1 MAGNVAVSR
10 PVAFVLLPVVDGLCR
25 FRSRCYARNY
35 AKAAMASF
43 RKRGDG
49 WRVELYKNG
58 QRESATFPTKREAA
72 QWAMQREAELTG
84 ARLPDKSLADALDR
98 YGRDVSPSH
107 KGSRWELLRLDAMS
121 KAAFARVPVAR
132 LSGTDIA
139 DWRDERLTEVSAAT
153 VAREMNLLRSVLEAA
168 RRDWGWIRLNPMADV
183 RRPRTPTSR
192 KRRVTQDEIDRV
204 SLACG
209 LDILR
214 ADTMLNRTGLA
225 FLFALET
232 AMRAGEIL
240 GMVWPDVAEKSVRL
254 PRTKNG
260 DVRHVPLSPRAR
272 EILALLPRGDGPV
285 FALHPGT
292 RDALWR
298 RAVTA
303 TGIPDLHFHDSR
315 AEAIWRLSKKLD
327 VMELA
332 RVIGHRNVNS
342 LLLYYQTSADELAD
356 RL

>member
-1 MAGNVAVSR
+1 
-10 PVAFVLLPVVDGLCR
+10 
-25 FRSRCYARNY
+25 
-35 AKAAMASF
+35 MASI
-43 RKRGDG
+43 RKRGTTY
-49 WRVELYKNG
+49 RVELYRNG
-58 QRESATFPTKREAA
+58 QRESASFPTKREAA
-72 QWAMQREAELTG
+72 QWALQREAELTG

-98 YGRDVSPSH
+98 YGDEVSPSH
-107 KGSRWELLRLDAMS
+107 RGSRWELLRLDNLATYPI
-121 KAAFARVPVAR
+121 ARVPVAD
-132 LSGTDIA
+132 LAGQDIA
-139 DWRDERLTEVSAAT
+139 AWRDARLAEVSPAT
-153 VAREMNLLRSVLEAA
+153 VAREMTLLRSVLEAC
-168 RRDWGWIRLNPMADV
+168 RLDWGWVRANPMADV

-192 KRRVTQDEIDRV
+192 KRRVTQDEIDRI

-209 LDILR
+209 LDELR

-272 EILALLPRGDGPV
+272 EILALLPKTDGPV
-285 FALHPGT
+285 FGLHPGT

-298 RAVTA
+298 KAVARTK
-303 TGIPDLHFHDSR
+303 IPDLHFHDSR

-332 RVIGHRNVNS
+332 RVIGHRNIAS
-342 LLLYYQTSADELAD
+342 LLLYYNVSADDLAD

>member
-1 MAGNVAVSR
+1 
-10 PVAFVLLPVVDGLCR
+10 
-25 FRSRCYARNY
+25 
-35 AKAAMASF
+35 MASI
-43 RKRGDG
+43 RKRGTG
-49 WRVELYKNG
+49 YRAELYRNG
-58 QRESATFPTKREAA
+58 QRESASFPTKREAA
-72 QWAMQREAELTG
+72 QWALQREAELSG
-84 ARLPDKSLADALDR
+84 ARLPDKSLADALGR

-107 KGSRWELLRLDAMS
+107 KGARWELLRLDNLADYPM
-121 KAAFARVPVAR
+121 ARTPVAD
-132 LSGTDIA
+132 LSGADISA
-139 DWRDERLTEVSAAT
+139 WRDARLKEVSAAT
-153 VAREMNLLRSVLEAA
+153 VAREMTLLRSVLEAC
-168 RRDWGWIRLNPMADV
+168 RRDWGWLRSNPMADV

-192 KRRVTQDEIDRV
+192 KRRVTQDEIGRV

-209 LDILR
+209 LDQLK
-214 ADTMLNRTGLA
+214 AETALNRTGLA

-254 PRTKNG
+254 PQTKNG
-260 DVRHVPLSPRAR
+260 DVRHVPLSAKAR
-272 EILALLPRGDGPV
+272 EILALLPRTDGPV

-303 TGIPDLHFHDSR
+303 AQIPDLHFHDSR

-332 RVIGHRNVNS
+332 RVIGHRNIAS
-342 LLLYYQTSADELAD
+342 LLLYYNVSADELAD

>member
-1 MAGNVAVSR
+1 
-10 PVAFVLLPVVDGLCR
+10 
-25 FRSRCYARNY
+25 
-35 AKAAMASF
+35 MASITPY
-43 RKRGDG
+43 RKG
-49 WRVELYKNG
+49 WRVQIKLKSG
-58 QRESATFPTKREAA
+58 RDSATFRTRREAA
-72 QWAMQREAELTG
+72 QWALQREAELSG
-84 ARLPDKSLADALDR
+84 ARLPDKSLADALKR
-98 YGRDVSPSH
+98 YKLEVSPSH
-107 KGSRWELLRLDAMS
+107 KGSRWELLRLDNLATYPV
-121 KAAFARVPVAR
+121 ARVPVAD
-132 LSGTDIA
+132 LSGADIA
-139 DWRDERLTEVSAAT
+139 GWRDARLKEVSPAT
-153 VAREMNLLRSVLEAA
+153 VAREMTLLRSVLEAC
-168 RRDWGWIRLNPMADV
+168 RRDWGWLRSNPMADV

-209 LDILR
+209 LDELR

-260 DVRHVPLSPRAR
+260 DVRHVPLSPKAR

-285 FALHPGT
+285 FGLHPGT

-298 RAVTA
+298 RAVAA
-303 TGIPDLHFHDSR
+303 TKIPDLHFHDSR

-332 RVIGHRNVNS
+332 RVIGHRNYNS
-342 LLLYYQTSADELAD
+342 LQLYYQVSADDLAD